1 MGRWEV
7 EIVRYKYKYKYKY
20 GIGIGIIM
28 FHVKHINSIRG

>member
-7 EIVRYKYKYKYKY
+7 EIVRYKYKYKY

>member
-7 EIVRYKYKYKYKY
+7 EIVRYKYKYGI